1 MPKGLFVNCWCL
13 RKSYVAEQ
21 VCVFPLWSLANR
33 FKFQPIQKTLRHSN
47 YNHHFIYSYG
57 KILYLKPTKRVVL
70 VAYFISIYVPS
81 FSADL
86 KYHAAS
92 PRTPAPCNT
101 PSCACRAMGSTPNG
115 KKWIDCLSPKVWHG
129 RWCQSIFEISYC
141 SFVEFDPFGHFG
153 PKMFWSCVTPNRKVQ
168 GVWL

>member
-1 MPKGLFVNCWCL
+1 MSRSKFVFFPFGLWLIVSSFNPS
-13 RKSYVAEQ
+13 KKH
-21 VCVFPLWSLANR
+21 CVILITIITS
-33 FKFQPIQKTLRHSN
+33 
-47 YNHHFIYSYG
+47 FIVMEKYYIWNPPSELYWLH
-57 KILYLKPTKRVVL
+57 ILYLYMFLP
-70 VAYFISIYVPS
+70 

-141 SFVEFDPFGHFG
+141 FFVEIDPFGHFG
-153 PKMFWSCVTPNRKVQ
+153 PKMFWSCVTPKIAKFREYGCRNTYSMCVCVPR
-168 GVWL
+168 